1 MIQSKDAQ
9 SRPSGGPGGADLI
22 GRRKMLQ
29 LVGLAGIGGA
39 FIKGAGGTIAYG
51 ADGAPPPPARLP
63 NSLPEA
69 DFRLLSRIM
78 GIIIPR
84 TDTAGAV
91 EAGVPEFVAS
101 ALVTMS
107 GAQMATMS
115 GSADMF
121 TDNPPVLFAD
131 GLLWVRSQAR
141 ARKGA
146 DFMELA
152 EPDQVSLLEGLFTE
166 VEAGGAKGRGAQF
179 LQSLKTLTVSA
190 YYTSEDGLLKE
201 LGYKGN
207 TMLMGFHMDCDPKPA
222 PVAGGTP

>member
-1 MIQSKDAQ
+1 MIEPKDDQ
-9 SRPSGGPGGADLI
+9 SRPSRGPGGADLI

-51 ADGAPPPPARLP
+51 SDGAPPPPARPP
-63 NSLPEA
+63 NSLPDA

-78 GIIIPR
+78 EIIIPR

-91 EAGVPEFVAS
+91 EAGVPGFVDS

-107 GAQMATMS
+107 GTQLAAMS

-121 TDNPPVLFAD
+121 TDTPSVLFAD
-131 GLLWVRSQAR
+131 GLQWVRGQAR
-141 ARKGA
+141 ARKGG

-152 EPDQVSLLEGLFTE
+152 EPDQVSLVEALYAE

-179 LQSLKTLTVSA
+179 LQSLKALTVSA
-190 YYTSEDGLLKE
+190 YYTSDDGLLKE

-207 TMLMGFHMDCDPKPA
+207 TMLMGFHMDCDPKAAPA
-222 PVAGGTP
+222 AGGKS